1 LIESL
6 ILFQDIERLAHIGL
20 TVHPVT
26 VKRKLNDW
34 QGMLDQE
41 ILNIR
46 DSWASGGKIKY
57 QLIGD
62 NWDKNILPSYRT
74 SDRKTL
80 SLHLFHV
87 YAIVDRVI
95 PNAQSGSSCH
105 DEEIE
110 MSSFLPS
117 VQDQEKLMKELVFL
131 YSTSVIENHPQL
143 QKYFGS
149 IYPKHMEHKY
159 SFCAGN
165 KTKQVFISTHGGGG
179 CSPPPP

>member
-1 LIESL
+1 MLSN
-6 ILFQDIERLAHIGL
+6 IGVI
-20 TVHPVT
+20 VHPVT

-41 ILNIR
+41 IMNIR
-46 DSWASGGKIKY
+46 NSWGSGGKIKY
-57 QLIGD
+57 QIIGD

-95 PNAQSGSSCH
+95 PNAQPGSSCH
-105 DEEIE
+105 RNGEIE
-110 MSSFLPS
+110 ISAFLPS
-117 VQDQEKLMKELVFL
+117 VQDQEKLMKELIFL
-131 YSTSVIENHPQL
+131 YSTSVIENNPQML
-143 QKYFGS
+143 KHFGS

-165 KTKQVFISTHGGGG
+165 KTKQVSQCLQAHRNVDGG
-179 CSPPPP
+179 CTHTFFCQ